1 MSGGLLQRFDG
12 LGLTRAGDEAAAVV
26 EHLRVLLGT
35 RQGSSASSPG
45 YGLQDI
51 TDAVHSY
58 PVGAQ
63 QIGSR
68 IRAAIEA
75 FEPRVTPGVS
85 VELLTSDSP
94 LHLHYRVSMR
104 LRSDRRRLLILHAR
118 VSPDR
123 EIALHLED

>member
-1 MSGGLLQRFDG
+1 MSGGLLQRIDG
-12 LGLTRAGDEAAAVV
+12 SGLARAGDEVAAVL
-26 EHLRVLLGT
+26 EHLRVLLAT
-35 RQGSSASSPG
+35 RQGSSASAPG

-51 TDAVHSY
+51 TDAIHSY

-75 FEPRVTPGVS
+75 FEPRLAPGVS
-85 VELLTSDSP
+85 VELLTSANP
-94 LHLHYRVSMR
+94 LDLQYRISAR
-104 LRSDRRRLLILHAR
+104 LRSDRRRLLVLGAC

-123 EIALHLED
+123 EIALHLEG